1 MFELPEAAVLEVS
14 LTHPEFP
21 WLAELGLK
29 WHAVPMIADMVLE
42 IGGIHYPAAPFNGWY
57 MVTEIA
63 SRNLGDETRYNLLP
77 VVADRL
83 GLDRDNAAVLWKD
96 RALVTLNEAV
106 RHSFAQAGVTLKD
119 HHEASEQFMRFMRNE
134 EAAGR
139 AVTADWAWILPPM
152 SASALSVFHQE
163 FDNRL
168 VRPNF
173 FLAED
178 AWSQSPLTLACPSRD
193 AE

>member
-1 MFELPEAAVLEVS
+1 
-14 LTHPEFP
+14 
-21 WLAELGLK
+21 
-29 WHAVPMIADMVLE
+29 
-42 IGGIHYPAAPFNGWY
+42 
-57 MVTEIA
+57 
-63 SRNLGDETRYNLLP
+63 
-77 VVADRL
+77 
-83 GLDRDNAAVLWKD
+83 
-96 RALVTLNEAV
+96 
-106 RHSFAQAGVTLKD
+106 
-119 HHEASEQFMRFMRNE
+119 MRFMRNE

-178 AWSQSPLTLACPSRD
+178 AWSQSPLILACPSRD